1 MGRKKTET
9 VRRETGITLT
19 ALRTF
24 VTVVEAESFSR
35 AAELLGISQPGV
47 SIQLHSLERAC
58 RVLLLRRRPR
68 LALTEAGRD
77 LFVRARLIISRLEEF
92 EDSVG
97 ELRGLSHGRLSVGL
111 SGPHIAMPLIG
122 AFREAFPALR
132 LTTRTGNTSA
142 LLADIGQCHIDV
154 AIVALAAPVET
165 LACTKVSDLRLALC
179 VRRDD
184 PLARRRRLKPRML
197 AGRGLIG
204 REEGSVTR
212 QLAERMMAA
221 GRVKAEVLMEVTGR
235 EALKE
240 AVVAGLG
247 VGFLF
252 AHEVEG
258 DSRLTAIE
266 FEAPPR
272 AAIYAVALRE
282 SLGIPAVR
290 TFMDHV
296 TSRPVLQR

>member
-1 MGRKKTET
+1 MGKKPPASA
-9 VRRETGITLT
+9 RRETGITLA

-35 AAELLGISQPGV
+35 AAGLLGISQPGV
-47 SIQLHSLERAC
+47 SSQLQSLEQAC
-58 RVLLLRRRPR
+58 GVLLLRRRPR
-68 LALTEAGRD
+68 LSLTDEGRD
-77 LFVRARLIISRLEEF
+77 LFVRARLIIGRLEEF

-97 ELRGLSHGRLSVGL
+97 GLRGLNHGRLSVGL
-111 SGPHIAMPLIG
+111 SGPHIAMPLVG
-122 AFREAFPALR
+122 SFNEAHPAVA
-132 LTTRTGNTSA
+132 LTTRVGNTSA
-142 LLADIGQCHIDV
+142 LLADIGLCRIDV
-154 AIVALAAPVET
+154 AIVALDAPAKGLE
-165 LACTKVSDLRLALC
+165 CTKVADLRLALC

-184 PLARRRRLKPRML
+184 PLARRRRLKPGML
-197 AGRGLIG
+197 AGREVIA

-212 QLAERMMAA
+212 QMAGRMM
-221 GRVKAEVLMEVTGR
+221 GMTRLKEQVRMEVTGR

-258 DSRLTAIE
+258 DSRLTAVE
-266 FEAPPR
+266 FEGAPS

-282 SLGIPAVR
+282 SLEIPVVR
-290 TFMDHV
+290 AFMDHV
-296 TSRPVLQR
+296 TNRPATRR